1 MHPLV
6 SVATQGISTVV
17 SNNKAATINNTFTV
31 GDRITTAAVDYMW
44 GLFFINSLP
53 VQLSFYL
60 WIKELDPAT
69 GTSASDISG

>member
-53 VQLSFYL
+53 V
-60 WIKELDPAT
+60 
-69 GTSASDISG
+69 